1 MEISSPTT
9 LQRAASRDRDIA
21 EVLVTPFRRL
31 KKVVKKELFS
41 TVDCSGLQ
49 QDLGLSNSQTKF
61 LLRDIRLATG
71 SRFIIEKNSFV
82 TIQEK
87 NHQLDNFF
95 ELRKLVYRREDK
107 DTKIVK
113 HIEFPTTVCSN
124 LPALIDII
132 LQKQQRDKNSVLIKT
147 SIDGGGGFLKLCS
160 SIFDINYPCLKSKST
175 LSKNSLSQ
183 V

>member
-132 LQKQQRDKNSVLIKT
+132 LQK
-147 SIDGGGGFLKLCS
+147 
-160 SIFDINYPCLKSKST
+160 
-175 LSKNSLSQ
+175 
-183 V
+183 